1 MEVSVD
7 ALCESAGRWNC
18 SRNKCQM
25 AQKNAKCWFWKLSNK
40 LSFQAGAAPIMTSF
54 LSPTVSGT
62 VYSPVFTGC
71 LTLIISL
78 SLRLFV
84 CVSLPLF
91 SSNPPKTSL
100 NLDPSPPNISHSN
113 RFSLWPTTI
122 QYVCGSY
129 CRFCQSTDS
138 VVYVWGRVG
147 RGVMD
152 RIVIPEW
159 NPTMLSRQMA
169 AHHWVRF
176 CSTFLAVKRKFFS
189 RHCHVM
195 SVTGN

>member
-113 RFSLWPTTI
+113 RFSSDPRR
-122 QYVCGSY
+122 S
-129 CRFCQSTDS
+129 
-138 VVYVWGRVG
+138 
-147 RGVMD
+147 
-152 RIVIPEW
+152 
-159 NPTMLSRQMA
+159 
-169 AHHWVRF
+169 
-176 CSTFLAVKRKFFS
+176 STFVAGTVGSVNRPIQSSTYEDVLVGVWWTGSLFLNETQQCCRGRWLHTTESGSARRFWLLKGSFFLAI
-189 RHCHVM
+189 VM
-195 SVTGN
+195 WCQ